1 MGQVIYYKVG
11 QSLLQSEVGIIEWD
25 NFMVKWG
32 NYYYRQLYTYLVKYV
47 VNI

>member
-1 MGQVIYYKVG
+1 MLLKKIQTE
-11 QSLLQSEVGIIEWD
+11 SLLSLEPIIEWG

-32 NYYYRQLYTYLVKYV
+32 NYYYRQLYTYLAKYV